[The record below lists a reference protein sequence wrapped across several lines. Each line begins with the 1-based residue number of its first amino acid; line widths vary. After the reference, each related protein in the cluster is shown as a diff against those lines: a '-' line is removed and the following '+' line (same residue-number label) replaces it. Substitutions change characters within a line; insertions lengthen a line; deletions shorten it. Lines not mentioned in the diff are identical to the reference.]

1 MPTPDR
7 QALETSEMQDVII
20 VGAGP
25 AGLTAA
31 LYLARYRRGPLVLHD
46 GSSRV
51 LRIPL
56 SHNVPGFP
64 AGVAGNVL
72 AGRMTDHAETYGA
85 RLEMARVETAT
96 FSDGAFTLAGEDK
109 TWRCRSLILA
119 TGVDLVQV
127 ELPEDLHEAA
137 ISAGVL
143 RYCPICDGHEAI
155 DRRLGVIGCDANGA
169 AEALFL
175 RQYSADITL
184 MPLSHS
190 DLTPEQ
196 ETELDHA
203 GITIEYGAL
212 QYLRPCTSHMEVTL
226 EDRADPLTFDV
237 VYPALGRSPRTHL
250 AAQLGVSLGAEGC
263 APSEAATDSGVDGL
277 FLAGDVL
284 EGLDQ
289 VSIAMGQGAQAATS
303 AHNWL
308 REQDGHALQARET

>member
-1 MPTPDR
+1 MPAPAP
-7 QALETSEMQDVII
+7 QALETRETLDVII

-31 LYLARYRRGPLVLHD
+31 LYLARYRRAPLVLHD
-46 GSSRV
+46 GASR
-51 LRIPL
+51 LSRIPL

-64 AGVAGNVL
+64 AGVAGEVL
-72 AGRMTDHAETYGA
+72 ISRMTHHAEHYGA
-85 RLEMARVETAT
+85 RLTSARVETADVV
-96 FSDGAFTLAGEDK
+96 DGVFTLTGEGR
-109 TWRCRSLILA
+109 TWRARALILA
-119 TGVDLVQV
+119 TGIDLIQVDLPADV
-127 ELPEDLHEAA
+127 HETA
-137 ISAGVL
+137 IRAGVL

-175 RQYSADITL
+175 RQYSPDITL

-196 ETELDHA
+196 EAELGDA
-203 GITIEYGAL
+203 GIKVEYGAL
-212 QYLRPCTSHMEVTL
+212 RDLRPHASHMAVSL
-226 EDRADPLTFDV
+226 EDRADPLAFDV
-237 VYPALGRSPRTHL
+237 VYPALGRSPRTRL
-250 AAQLGVSLGAEGC
+250 ARQLGVSLGKDGC
-263 APSEAATDSGVDGL
+263 APSGAAVDSGVEGL

-289 VSIAMGQGAQAATS
+289 VSIAMGHGAQAATS

-308 REQDGHALQARET
+308 REKDGHALRAQDA